1 MPEMPPNATM
11 KTTSDRS
18 AAAPSISVGG
28 QWIVDAS
35 GCDAK
40 SLQSLATIQSI
51 CNDVI
56 DSLGLKVVGEPQTH
70 VFGPPH
76 GVTALYLLSE
86 SHLAVH
92 TYPEHGVATFNLVC
106 CRETAEWDWQT
117 QLQSRLNAT
126 NVRVRHLR
134 RGAWETNEASDTH
147 CCNASSAHIPEAI
160 IEVAE

>member
-1 MPEMPPNATM
+1 MPATPVNATTN
-11 KTTSDRS
+11 KTSDS
-18 AAAPSISVGG
+18 STAAPSISVGG

-35 GCDAK
+35 GCDPK
-40 SLQSLATIQSI
+40 TLQSLATIQSI
-51 CNDVI
+51 CQDVI
-56 DSLGLKVVGEPQTH
+56 ASLGLKVVGEPQSH

-106 CRETAEWDWQT
+106 CRETAVWDWQT

-147 CCNASSAHIPEAI
+147 CCNASSTHIPEAI
-160 IEVAE
+160 TEVDE

>member
-1 MPEMPPNATM
+1 MPATPPNATM

-56 DSLGLKVVGEPQTH
+56 DSLGLKVVGEPQSH
-70 VFGPPH
+70 IFGPPH

-92 TYPEHGVATFNLVC
+92 TYPEHAVATFNLVC
-106 CRETAEWDWQT
+106 CRETAVWDWQT
-117 QLQSRLNAT
+117 QLQ
-126 NVRVRHLR
+126 HLR
-134 RGAWETNEASDTH
+134 RGALETNEASDTH
-147 CCNASSAHIPEAI
+147 CCKASSTHIPEAI

>member
-1 MPEMPPNATM
+1 VPATPVNATTN
-11 KTTSDRS
+11 KTSDS
-18 AAAPSISVGG
+18 STAAPSISVGG

-35 GCDAK
+35 GCDPK
-40 SLQSLATIQSI
+40 TLQSLATIQSI
-51 CNDVI
+51 CQDVI
-56 DSLGLKVVGEPQTH
+56 ASLGLKVVGEPQSH

-106 CRETAEWDWQT
+106 CRETAVWDWQT

-147 CCNASSAHIPEAI
+147 CCNASSTHIPEAI
-160 IEVAE
+160 TEVDE

>member
-1 MPEMPPNATM
+1 MPATPLNAPENAT
-11 KTTSDRS
+11 KQRS

-35 GCDAK
+35 GCDSK
-40 SLQSLATIQSI
+40 TLQSLSTIQSV
-51 CNDVI
+51 CQDVI
-56 DSLGLKVVGEPQTH
+56 AALELKVIGDPPAH

-106 CRETAEWDWQT
+106 CRETAVWDWQS
-117 QLQSRLNAT
+117 QLQSRLSAAH
-126 NVRVRHLR
+126 VRIRHLR
-134 RGAWETNEASDTH
+134 RGAWAEAGDEVNE
-147 CCNASSAHIPEAI
+147 
-160 IEVAE
+160 

>member
-1 MPEMPPNATM
+1 MPATPLNATTN
-11 KTTSDRS
+11 KTSDS
-18 AAAPSISVGG
+18 STAAPSISVGG

-35 GCDAK
+35 GCDPK
-40 SLQSLATIQSI
+40 TIQSLATIQSI
-51 CNDVI
+51 CQDVI
-56 DSLGLKVVGEPQTH
+56 ASLGLKVVGEPQSH

-106 CRETAEWDWQT
+106 CRETAVWDWQT

-134 RGAWETNEASDTH
+134 RGAWENDVAVNNV
-147 CCNASSAHIPEAI
+147 CCNELSTPISEAI
-160 IEVAE
+160 TEVAE